1 MAAAKETIAQNE
13 VAGLIELDPAL
24 AIRGLKEGVFDDDLP
39 AADRK
44 RLRARA
50 GAAQRDRRAHGA
62 LEPPPGGAR
71 YARRLIRTTKDSAGH

>member
-44 RLRARA
+44 SLRARA
-50 GAAQRDRRAHGA
+50 GAARRDRRAHGA
-62 LEPPPGGAR
+62 LETPRRGAR
-71 YARRLIRTTKDSAGH
+71 YGRRLMRTTKDSAGH